1 MVMLRSVV
9 TVADSFIH
17 LENCEQ
23 VTSIQRLNE
32 LKKNQSIEI
41 VSFDKVLQDALIDD
55 RSTLSITPDAEAV
68 IQALELSINDIKHQ
82 LYGRLNDTKTVLLV
96 YAEKDL
102 SVYDSETIDLLERL
116 LRDARKRWSIYG

>member
-1 MVMLRSVV
+1 MLRSVL

-17 LENCEQ
+17 LENCEEIRS
-23 VTSIQRLNE
+23 VDKIKS
-32 LKKNQSIEI
+32 LKRNKSIEVI
-41 VSFDKVLQDALIDD
+41 GFDKVLQDALIDD
-55 RSTLSITPDAEAV
+55 RSRLSITPDTDAV
-68 IQALELSINDIKHQ
+68 VTALEIAIDDIKNG

-96 YAEKDL
+96 YADTDL

>member
-1 MVMLRSVV
+1 MLRSVI

-41 VSFDKVLQDALIDD
+41 VSFDKVLQDVLIDD
-55 RSTLSITPDAEAV
+55 RSRLSITPDTEAV

>member
-1 MVMLRSVV
+1 MLRSVI

-17 LENCEQ
+17 LENCEEIS
-23 VTSIQRLNE
+23 SIKRLNE

-55 RSTLSITPDAEAV
+55 RSTLSITPDTEAV

-82 LYGRLNDTKTVLLV
+82 LYGRLNDSKTVLLV

>member
-1 MVMLRSVV
+1 MLRSVL

-17 LENCEQ
+17 LENCEEIRS
-23 VTSIQRLNE
+23 VDK
-32 LKKNQSIEI
+32 LKSLKRNKSIEVI
-41 VSFDKVLQDALIDD
+41 GFDKVLQDALIDD
-55 RSTLSITPDAEAV
+55 RSRLSITPDTDAV
-68 IQALELSINDIKHQ
+68 VTALEIAIDDIKNG

-96 YAEKDL
+96 YADTDL

>member
-1 MVMLRSVV
+1 MLRSVI
-9 TVADSFIH
+9 TVADSFIN

-23 VTSIQRLNE
+23 VSSIKRLNE
-32 LKKNQSIEI
+32 LKKNQSIEV

-55 RSTLSITPDAEAV
+55 RSTLSITPDTDAV
-68 IQALELSINDIKHQ
+68 VTALEIAIDDIKHQ

>member
-1 MVMLRSVV
+1 MLRSVI

-23 VTSIQRLNE
+23 VSSIKRLNE

-41 VSFDKVLQDALIDD
+41 VSFDKVLQDVLIDD
-55 RSTLSITPDAEAV
+55 RSTLSITPDTEAV

-82 LYGRLNDTKTVLLV
+82 VYGRLNDSKTVLLV
-96 YAEKDL
+96 YAKKDL

>member
-1 MVMLRSVV
+1 MLRSVI

-23 VTSIQRLNE
+23 VSSIKRLNE

-55 RSTLSITPDAEAV
+55 RSRLSITPDTEAV

-82 LYGRLNDTKTVLLV
+82 LYGRVNDSKTVLLV

>member
-1 MVMLRSVV
+1 MLRSVI

-23 VTSIQRLNE
+23 VSSIKRLNE
-32 LKKNQSIEI
+32 LKTNQSIEI
-41 VSFDKVLQDALIDD
+41 ISFDKVLQDALIDD
-55 RSTLSITPDAEAV
+55 RSTLSITPDTEAV

-82 LYGRLNDTKTVLLV
+82 LYGRVNDSKTVLLV

>member
-1 MVMLRSVV
+1 MLRAVI

-17 LENCEQ
+17 LENCER
-23 VTSIQRLNE
+23 VSSIKRLNE
-32 LKKNQSIEI
+32 LKKNQSIEV

-55 RSTLSITPDAEAV
+55 RSTLSITPDTEAV

>member
-1 MVMLRSVV
+1 MLRSVI

-17 LENCEQ
+17 LENCERI
-23 VTSIQRLNE
+23 TSIARLNE
-32 LKKNQSIEI
+32 LKKNKSIEV

-55 RSTLSITPDAEAV
+55 RSRLSITPDTDAV
-68 IQALELSINDIKHQ
+68 VTALEIAIDDIKHR
-82 LYGRLNDTKTVLLV
+82 LYGRLNDSKTVLLV

-102 SVYDSETIDLLERL
+102 SVYDAETIDLLERL

>member
-1 MVMLRSVV
+1 MLRSVI

-17 LENCEQ
+17 LENCERISS
-23 VTSIQRLNE
+23 VKRLNE

-41 VSFDKVLQDALIDD
+41 VSFDKVLQDVLIDD
-55 RSTLSITPDAEAV
+55 RSTLSITPDTEAV

-82 LYGRLNDTKTVLLV
+82 LYGRLNDSKTVLLV

>member
-1 MVMLRSVV
+1 MLRSVI
-9 TVADSFIH
+9 TVADSFMY
-17 LENCEQ
+17 LENCEEIL
-23 VTSIQRLNE
+23 SITRLNE
-32 LKKNQSIEI
+32 LKKNKSIEV

-55 RSTLSITPDAEAV
+55 RSTLSITPDTDAV
-68 IQALELSINDIKHQ
+68 VTALEIAIDDIKHQ

-102 SVYDSETIDLLERL
+102 SVYDAETIDLLERL

>member
-1 MVMLRSVV
+1 MLRSVL

-17 LENCEQ
+17 LENCEEIRS
-23 VTSIQRLNE
+23 VDKIKS
-32 LKKNQSIEI
+32 LKRNKSIEVI
-41 VSFDKVLQDALIDD
+41 GFDKVLQDALIDD
-55 RSTLSITPDAEAV
+55 RSRLSITPDTDAV
-68 IQALELSINDIKHQ
+68 VTALEIAIDDIKNG
-82 LYGRLNDTKTVLLV
+82 LYGRLNDTKTVLLA

>member
-1 MVMLRSVV
+1 MLRSVI

-23 VTSIQRLNE
+23 VSSIKRLNE
-32 LKKNQSIEI
+32 LKKHQSIEV

-55 RSTLSITPDAEAV
+55 RSTLSITPDTEAV

-82 LYGRLNDTKTVLLV
+82 LYGRLNDSKTVLLV

>member
-1 MVMLRSVV
+1 MLRSVI

-23 VTSIQRLNE
+23 VSSIKRLNE
-32 LKKNQSIEI
+32 LKKHQSIEI

-55 RSTLSITPDAEAV
+55 RSTLSITPDTEAV

-82 LYGRLNDTKTVLLV
+82 LYGRLNDSKTVLLV

>member
-1 MVMLRSVV
+1 MLRSVV

-82 LYGRLNDTKTVLLV
+82 LYGRLNDTKTALLV

-102 SVYDSETIDLLERL
+102 SVYDAETIDLLERL

>member
-1 MVMLRSVV
+1 MLRSVI

-23 VTSIQRLNE
+23 VSSIKRLNE
-32 LKKNQSIEI
+32 LKKNQSIEV

-55 RSTLSITPDAEAV
+55 RSRLAITPDTEAV

-82 LYGRLNDTKTVLLV
+82 LYGRLNDSKTVLLV

>member
-1 MVMLRSVV
+1 MLRSVI

-23 VTSIQRLNE
+23 VSSIKRLNE
-32 LKKNQSIEI
+32 LKKNQSIEV

-55 RSTLSITPDAEAV
+55 RSTLSITPDTEAV

-116 LRDARKRWSIYG
+116 LRDARKRWSIYD

>member
-1 MVMLRSVV
+1 MLRSVI

-23 VTSIQRLNE
+23 VSSIKRLNE
-32 LKKNQSIEI
+32 LKTNQSIEI
-41 VSFDKVLQDALIDD
+41 ISFDKVLQDALSDD
-55 RSTLSITPDAEAV
+55 RSTLSITPDTEAV

-82 LYGRLNDTKTVLLV
+82 LYGRVNDSKTVLLV

>member
-1 MVMLRSVV
+1 MLRSVI

-23 VTSIQRLNE
+23 VSSIKRLNE
-32 LKKNQSIEI
+32 LKKNPSIEI
-41 VSFDKVLQDALIDD
+41 VSFDKVLRDVLIDD
-55 RSTLSITPDAEAV
+55 RSTLSITPDTEAV
-68 IQALELSINDIKHQ
+68 IQTLELSINDIKHQ
-82 LYGRLNDTKTVLLV
+82 LYGRVNDTKTVLLV

>member
-1 MVMLRSVV
+1 MLRSVI

-17 LENCEQ
+17 LENCERI
-23 VTSIQRLNE
+23 TSIARLNE
-32 LKKNQSIEI
+32 LKKNKSIEV

-55 RSTLSITPDAEAV
+55 RSRLSITPDTDAV
-68 IQALELSINDIKHQ
+68 VTALEIAIDDIKHQ

-102 SVYDSETIDLLERL
+102 SVYDAETIDLLERL

>member
-1 MVMLRSVV
+1 MLRSVIA
-9 TVADSFIH
+9 VADSFIH

-23 VTSIQRLNE
+23 VSSIKRLNE

-41 VSFDKVLQDALIDD
+41 ISFDKVLQDALIDD
-55 RSTLSITPDAEAV
+55 RSALSITPDTEAV

>member
-1 MVMLRSVV
+1 MLRSVI

-23 VTSIQRLNE
+23 VSSIKRLNE

-55 RSTLSITPDAEAV
+55 RSTLSITPDTEAV

-82 LYGRLNDTKTVLLV
+82 LYGRLNDSKTVLLV

>member
-1 MVMLRSVV
+1 MLRSVI

-17 LENCEQ
+17 LENCEEIRS
-23 VTSIQRLNE
+23 VDKIKS
-32 LKKNQSIEI
+32 LKRDKSIEVI
-41 VSFDKVLQDALIDD
+41 GFDKVLQDALIDD
-55 RSTLSITPDAEAV
+55 RSRLSITPDTDAV
-68 IQALELSINDIKHQ
+68 VTALEIAIDDIKNG

-96 YAEKDL
+96 YADTDL

>member
-1 MVMLRSVV
+1 MLRSVI

-17 LENCEQ
+17 LENCERI
-23 VTSIQRLNE
+23 TSIARLNE
-32 LKKNQSIEI
+32 LKKNKLIEV
-41 VSFDKVLQDALIDD
+41 VSFDKVLRDALIDD
-55 RSTLSITPDAEAV
+55 RSTLSITPDTDAV
-68 IQALELSINDIKHQ
+68 VTALEIAIDDIKHR

-102 SVYDSETIDLLERL
+102 SVYDAETIDLLERL

>member
-1 MVMLRSVV
+1 MLRSVV

-55 RSTLSITPDAEAV
+55 RSMLSITPDTEAV

-82 LYGRLNDTKTVLLV
+82 LYGRLNDSKTVLLV

>member
-1 MVMLRSVV
+1 MLRSVI

-17 LENCEQ
+17 LENCEEIS
-23 VTSIQRLNE
+23 SIKRLNE
-32 LKKNQSIEI
+32 LKKSKSIEVI
-41 VSFDKVLQDALIDD
+41 SFDKVLQDALIDD
-55 RSTLSITPDAEAV
+55 RSRLSITPDTEAV

-102 SVYDSETIDLLERL
+102 SVYDAETIDLLERL